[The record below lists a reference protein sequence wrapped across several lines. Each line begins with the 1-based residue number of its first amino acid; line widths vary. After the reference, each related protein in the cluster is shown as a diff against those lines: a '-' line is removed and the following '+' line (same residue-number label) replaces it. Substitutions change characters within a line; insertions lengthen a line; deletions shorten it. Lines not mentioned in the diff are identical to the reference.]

1 MNGNDLKYRGEYFKT
16 ITKIVVILAIASIVT
31 GSVSMFFFS
40 KKMVDKG
47 THENT
52 VLMLKQ
58 IQNDANSVDR
68 LISNFAGD
76 LLNDKDIYNL
86 LNSYRSNQEEYYHS
100 FYKIMHGTLYT
111 NGLINEVYV
120 YNVNSGRVYS
130 TSGYLTLKEAG
141 LNEVIVRDGGIRK
154 GVPVFR
160 TANQGK
166 NKGKTVCTFFYSNK
180 RLGVG
185 YNESFLAIDI
195 AIDEILG
202 NFANSLAQKDNEVIL
217 TDSNYTV
224 QWESGSENENVHESK
239 LGSIEKLVK
248 KAKLNDN
255 YKIRQN
261 GVKYMVTAVTYDK
274 YDWVIIYITSMQGMY
289 SQVGIMSLCWLG
301 ITGILVIIGVILAKR
316 AAHYIYLP
324 VQDTMIQLKDVIGA
338 ESGAKQ
344 EYQELQLMKQS
355 ILNSQKKLKNLE
367 QNQWKEKRSRSNAVL
382 RKLLEQSLGITE
394 EQISLLNEVFDSNLQ
409 LDAPS
414 LLGVI
419 QFPTDCCPAKEDE
432 EVFLPIIENVFAEKL
447 RERFDHLICV
457 IANQSVVFVVNQ
469 TEQEQ
474 ENTAYEIIKD
484 AKQIFEEISGQRI
497 NITASRIYAMLS
509 DTSEQYQEI
518 LLLSRYHLLELNHH
532 FITPQIVQK
541 NQENPVTRYSG
552 KLDEKL
558 REAIFVRNRGL
569 LEEVLDDICKELS
582 QLKYD
587 NMIGSLLHF
596 IDYTQELA
604 DEINSSKLF
613 PVTVDLGPLR
623 EQIFRS
629 AVLSEMVQQYRD
641 SLKEFMIKEENKKD
655 HTQVMMLET
664 VKTYID
670 ENYANPDLCAQSI
683 ADKFKLS
690 AKYLSYSFKEYTKE
704 SLLVYLQKK
713 RLEAACGFLE
723 NTTLSISDI
732 VFRIGL
738 ENENYFYTLFKKNMG
753 VTPKQYRQ
761 SKIKL

>member
-1 MNGNDLKYRGEYFKT
+1 MNRNDLKYRGEYFKT
-16 ITKIVVILAIASIVT
+16 ITKIVMMLAIASVVT

-40 KKMVDKG
+40 KQMIDKG

-58 IQNDANSVDR
+58 IENDANSVDR

-76 LLNDKDIYNL
+76 LLNDKDIYSL
-86 LNSYRSNQEEYYHS
+86 MNSYRSNQEEYYHS

-141 LNEVIVRDGGIRK
+141 LNEVIVRDGGIKK

-160 TANQGK
+160 MASQGK
-166 NKGKTVCTFFYSNK
+166 NKGKIVCTFFYSNK

-202 NFANSLAQKDNEVIL
+202 NFANSLAQKDSEVIL
-217 TDSNYTV
+217 TDSSYTV
-224 QWESGSENENVHESK
+224 QWESGSENESVHYDN

-248 KAKLNDN
+248 KSALNDN
-255 YKIRQN
+255 YKIHRN
-261 GVKYMVTAVTYDK
+261 GTNYMVTAVNYDK

-289 SQVGIMSLCWLG
+289 SQVGIMTLCWLG
-301 ITGILVIIGVILAKR
+301 ITGILVAIGVVLAKR

-324 VQDTMIQLKDVIGA
+324 VQNTMIQLKDVIGA
-338 ESGAKQ
+338 ESGAKH

-355 ILNSQKKLKNLE
+355 IINSQKKLKNLE
-367 QNQWKEKRSRSNAVL
+367 QNQWREKKSRSNAVL

-414 LLGVI
+414 LLGMI
-419 QFPTDCCPAKEDE
+419 EFPTDCCPPKEDE
-432 EVFLPIIENVFAEKL
+432 GVFLPIIENIFTEKL
-447 RERFDHLICV
+447 RETFVHLICV
-457 IANQSVVFVVNQ
+457 IANQSVVFVINQ
-469 TEQEQ
+469 IDQEQ
-474 ENTAYEIIKD
+474 EGTACEIIKD
-484 AKQIFEEISGQRI
+484 AKQIFEEISKQRI
-497 NITASRIYAMLS
+497 HITVSRVYTMLS

-518 LLLSRYHLLELNHH
+518 LLLSRYHILQ
-532 FITPQIVQK
+532 FKQGIITPEVVHK
-541 NQENPVTRYSG
+541 NQQNPVTRYSG

-558 REAIFVRNRGL
+558 KEAIFVRNPGL
-569 LEEVLDDICKELS
+569 LEEVLGEIRKELS

-587 NMIGSLLHF
+587 NILGSLLHF
-596 IDYTQELA
+596 IEYTQELVN
-604 DEINSSKLF
+604 EINSSKLF
-613 PVTVDLGPLR
+613 PVPVDLGPIR

-629 AVLSEMVQQYRD
+629 AVLDELLARYRECMV
-641 SLKEFMIKEENKKD
+641 EFMKNEEGKKE
-655 HTQVMMLET
+655 HTQVKMLET
-664 VKTYID
+664 VKSYID
-670 ENYANPDLCAQSI
+670 ENYANPDICVQSI
-683 ADKFKLS
+683 ADKFKMS
-690 AKYLSYSFKEYTKE
+690 AKYLSYSFKEYTNV
-704 SLLVYLQKK
+704 SILVYLQKK
-713 RLEAACGFLE
+713 RLEAACGLLE

-761 SKIKL
+761 SKIEL